1 MGQFALVLAT
11 TRVVGMECPGLH
23 SLFNSLR
30 LRFDHESMTA
40 STLVYKVTKALKRY
54 ARLTLD
60 VSSKGMTGELQ
71 TSFRPRP
78 QGQESLDQIR
88 ERVGPDEFR
97 SQRALVIGGSRGLGE
112 VVAKVVSAGG
122 GSVRLSYNLGRQ
134 DAERVAWELG
144 NETRAVRLDVTNATD
159 TEIAAV
165 NNGFDATHVYYFGSP
180 RISFD
185 QSPNFNDVQ
194 FAEYSRF
201 YVTGLVRLV
210 RVLRSRDGAKM
221 KVFFPSTS
229 FIDAP
234 VPGALEYIAAKAAG
248 EAACRALALEPNAE
262 FLVHRLPQLTTD
274 QTMNILEVQGTDPVP
289 LMLEVVQAMNVIQA
303 HCP

>member
-1 MGQFALVLAT
+1 M
-11 TRVVGMECPGLH
+11 
-23 SLFNSLR
+23 
-30 LRFDHESMTA
+30 
-40 STLVYKVTKALKRY
+40 
-54 ARLTLD
+54 
-60 VSSKGMTGELQ
+60 
-71 TSFRPRP
+71 
-78 QGQESLDQIR
+78 
-88 ERVGPDEFR
+88 
-97 SQRALVIGGSRGLGE
+97 GE